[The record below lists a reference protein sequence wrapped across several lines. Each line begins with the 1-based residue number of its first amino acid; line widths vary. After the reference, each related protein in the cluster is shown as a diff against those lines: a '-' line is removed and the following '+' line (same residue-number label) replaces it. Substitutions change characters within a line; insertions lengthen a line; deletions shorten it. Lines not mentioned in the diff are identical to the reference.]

1 MTQNSGIEH
10 DSENKIEFTMSDMLI
25 THEDQRNF
33 EHIILK
39 EHVMTKI
46 MLFQFSCDNL
56 KITNADIIATLLK
69 YVNYLFDVVIKHRM
83 DNETPSPDIS
93 LNLDVDIEV
102 RRAEAI
108 RVKSRTAYVVSDIGE
123 WIERRLVST
132 QTSPAEEKIAA
143 LESIQTLLVA
153 AYAYVIRSGI
163 EAWTY
168 NISNQMIAHQEY
180 SDYRTLRLYQECVP
194 SIPV

>member
-1 MTQNSGIEH
+1 MPDI
-10 DSENKIEFTMSDMLI
+10 LI
-25 THEDQRNF
+25 THEDQSNL

-56 KITNADIIATLLK
+56 KNTNADIIDTLLK

-83 DNETPSPDIS
+83 DNGTPSPDIS
-93 LNLDVDIEV
+93 LNLDVDIDI
-102 RRAEAI
+102 RRAEAV
-108 RVKSRTAYVVSDIGE
+108 RVKMRTADVVSDIGR
-123 WIERRLVST
+123 WIERRLDST
-132 QTSPAEEKIAA
+132 KTSAAEEKIAA

-168 NISNQMIAHQEY
+168 SISNQMIAHQEY
-180 SDYRTLRLYQECVP
+180 SDYRTLKLYQECTP
-194 SIPV
+194 TIPI